1 MSTVEELQGMTH
13 EYLVRRV
20 QELQEANEKLTKE
33 RDSWYESWSKL
44 SQQYNN
50 FKNTIKGIV
59 LIVD

>member
-1 MSTVEELQGMTH
+1 MTTVEELQGMTH
-13 EYLVRRV
+13 EDLVRRI

-44 SQQYNN
+44 SRQYDN